1 MSEINIPWEQLKA
14 YFGYKLPIGVVLI
27 LFFMGV
33 LFYVWS
39 SHSLRRGTK
48 VLLSHYKNMIDDL
61 GKENGR
67 HIEEKKQLQGR
78 VTDLESKLLDVI
90 GGKQK
95 REG

>member
-1 MSEINIPWEQLKA
+1 MNQKI
-14 YFGYKLPIGVVLI
+14 VLI
-27 LFFMGV
+27 T
-33 LFYVWS
+33 YVENNPKS
-39 SHSLRRGTK
+39 PDYKTK
-48 VLLSHYKNMIDDL
+48 QIKNMIDDL